1 MKAIIKSLVLSLLIM
16 TAAFAGGF
24 DINTKGEQTFS
35 FKDKVGRNQ
44 ATFFSTTPLEDITG
58 MSTDVW
64 GTVSFDIEDVENT
77 LKGEIL
83 ISTASLKSGID
94 LRDEHI
100 SSADWLDAEKF
111 PTISFKIKEVT
122 GIEKI
127 EDNKLKAKV
136 LGEFTVHGVTMEVES
151 EVTLVYLE
159 ENEMTKM
166 RLPGDLLGVRAK
178 ININLSDYGI
188 QHMVLD
194 QKVSDEIKIN
204 VNIVGS
210 NKM

>member
-16 TAAFAGGF
+16 TTAFAGGF
-24 DINTKGEQTFS
+24 DINSKGDQTFS

-83 ISTASLKSGID
+83 ISTASLRSGID

-100 SSADWLDAEKF
+100 RGADWLDAEKF
-111 PTISFKIKEVT
+111 PTISFKIKEVA

-127 EDNKLKAKV
+127 EDNKLKVKV
-136 LGEFTVHGVTMEVES
+136 LGEFTLHGVTKEVES

-178 ININLSDYGI
+178 INFNLSDYGV
-188 QHMVLD
+188 QNMALGK
-194 QKVSDEIKIN
+194 KVSDEIEIN

>member
-16 TAAFAGGF
+16 TALFAGGF
-24 DINTKGEQTFS
+24 DINSKGEQTFS

-44 ATFFSTTPLEDITG
+44 TTFFSTTPLEDITG

-64 GTVSFDIEDVENT
+64 GTISFDIEDVENT

-83 ISTASLKSGID
+83 ISTASLRSGID

-100 SSADWLDAEKF
+100 RGADWLDAEKF
-111 PTISFKIKEVT
+111 PTISFKIKEVA

-127 EDNKLKAKV
+127 EDNKLKVKV
-136 LGEFTVHGVTMEVES
+136 LGEFTLHGVTKEVES

-166 RLPGDLLGVRAK
+166 RLPGDLLGVRAT
-178 ININLSDYGI
+178 ININLSNYGV
-188 QHMVLD
+188 QHMALGK
-194 QKVSDEIKIN
+194 KVSDEIEIN

>member
-16 TAAFAGGF
+16 TVAFAGGF

-35 FKDKVGRNQ
+35 FKDKMGRNQ

-194 QKVSDEIKIN
+194 QKVSDEIEIN

>member
-1 MKAIIKSLVLSLLIM
+1 M

-194 QKVSDEIKIN
+194 QKVSDEIEIN

>member
-24 DINTKGEQTFS
+24 NIDSKGEQTFS
-35 FKDKVGRNQ
+35 FKDKMGRNQ

-64 GTVSFDIEDVENT
+64 GTVSFDIADVENT

-100 SSADWLDAEKF
+100 RSADWLDAEQF
-111 PTISFKIKEVT
+111 PTISFKINEIK

-127 EDNKLKAKV
+127 EDNKLKVKV
-136 LGEFTVHGVTMEVES
+136 LGEFTLHGVTKEVES

-166 RLPGDLLGVRAK
+166 RLPGDLLGVRAT
-178 ININLSDYGI
+178 ININLSNYGV
-188 QHMVLD
+188 QHMALGK
-194 QKVSDEIKIN
+194 KVSDKIEIN

>member
-1 MKAIIKSLVLSLLIM
+1 MKAIIKSLVLSLLII

-24 DINTKGEQTFS
+24 DINSKGEQTFS
-35 FKDKVGRNQ
+35 FKDKMGRNQ
-44 ATFFSTTPLEDITG
+44 ATFFSTTPLEDISG

-64 GTVSFDIEDVENT
+64 GTVSFDIADVENT

-83 ISTASLKSGID
+83 ISTASLKSGIV

-100 SSADWLDAEKF
+100 RSADWLDAEQF
-111 PTISFKIKEVT
+111 PTISFKIKEIN

-127 EDNKLKAKV
+127 EDNKLKVNV
-136 LGEFTVHGVTMEVES
+136 LGEFTVHGVTKEVES

-166 RLPGDLLGVRAK
+166 KMPGDLLGVRAK
-178 ININLSDYGI
+178 INFNLSDYGV
-188 QHMVLD
+188 QHMALGK
-194 QKVSDEIKIN
+194 KVSDKIEINI
-204 VNIVGS
+204 NIVGS

>member
-1 MKAIIKSLVLSLLIM
+1 MKAIINSLVLSLLIM
-16 TAAFAGGF
+16 TVAFAGGF
-24 DINTKGEQTFS
+24 NIDSKGEQTFS
-35 FKDKVGRNQ
+35 FKDKMGRNQ

-58 MSTDVW
+58 MSSDVW

-77 LKGEIL
+77 LNGEVL

-100 SSADWLDAEKF
+100 RSADWLDAEQF
-111 PTISFKIKEVT
+111 PTISFNIKKVT

-127 EDNKLKAKV
+127 EDNEIKVKV
-136 LGEFTVHGVTMEVES
+136 LGEFTAHGVTKEVES

-166 RLPGDLLGVRAK
+166 KAPGDLLGVRASF
-178 ININLSDYGI
+178 NINLADYGV
-188 QHMVLD
+188 QHMVLG
-194 QKVSDEIKIN
+194 KRVSEEIEIN

>member
-1 MKAIIKSLVLSLLIM
+1 MKAIIKSLVLSLLII

-24 DINTKGEQTFS
+24 DINSKGEQTFS
-35 FKDKVGRNQ
+35 FKDKMGRNQ
-44 ATFFSTTPLEDITG
+44 ATFFSTTPLEDISG

-64 GTVSFDIEDVENT
+64 GTVSFDIADVENT

-83 ISTASLKSGID
+83 ISTASLKSGIV

-100 SSADWLDAEKF
+100 RSADWLDAEQF
-111 PTISFKIKEVT
+111 PTISFKIKEIN

-127 EDNKLKAKV
+127 EDNKLKVNV
-136 LGEFTVHGVTMEVES
+136 LGEFTVHGVTKEVES

-159 ENEMTKM
+159 ENEMTKIKM
-166 RLPGDLLGVRAK
+166 PGDLLGVRAK
-178 ININLSDYGI
+178 INFNLSDYGV
-188 QHMVLD
+188 QHMALGK
-194 QKVSDEIKIN
+194 KVSDKIEINI
-204 VNIVGS
+204 NIVGS

>member
-1 MKAIIKSLVLSLLIM
+1 MKAIIKSLLLSLLII

-24 DINTKGEQTFS
+24 DINSKGEQTFS
-35 FKDKVGRNQ
+35 FKDKMGRNQ
-44 ATFFSTTPLEDITG
+44 ATFFSTTPLEDISG

-64 GTVSFDIEDVENT
+64 GTVSFDIADVENT

-83 ISTASLKSGID
+83 ISTASLKSGIV

-100 SSADWLDAEKF
+100 RSADWLDAEQF
-111 PTISFKIKEVT
+111 PTISFKIKEIN

-127 EDNKLKAKV
+127 EDNKLKVNV
-136 LGEFTVHGVTMEVES
+136 LGEFTVHGVTKEVES

-159 ENEMTKM
+159 ENEMTKIKM
-166 RLPGDLLGVRAK
+166 PGDLLGVRAK
-178 ININLSDYGI
+178 INFNLSDYGV
-188 QHMVLD
+188 QHMALGK
-194 QKVSDEIKIN
+194 KVSDKIEINI
-204 VNIVGS
+204 NIVGS

>member
-24 DINTKGEQTFS
+24 DINSKGEQTFS

-44 ATFFSTTPLEDITG
+44 TTFFSTTPLEDITG

-83 ISTASLKSGID
+83 ISTASLRSGID

-100 SSADWLDAEKF
+100 RGADWLDAEKF
-111 PTISFKIKEVT
+111 PTISFKIKEVA

-127 EDNKLKAKV
+127 EDNKLKVKV
-136 LGEFTVHGVTMEVES
+136 LGEFTLHGVTKEVES

-166 RLPGDLLGVRAK
+166 RLPGDLLGVRAT
-178 ININLSDYGI
+178 ININLSNYGV
-188 QHMVLD
+188 QHMALGK
-194 QKVSDEIKIN
+194 KVSDEIEIN

>member
-16 TAAFAGGF
+16 TTAFAGGF
-24 DINTKGEQTFS
+24 DINSKGDQTFS

-83 ISTASLKSGID
+83 ISTASLRSGID

-100 SSADWLDAEKF
+100 RGADWLDAEKF
-111 PTISFKIKEVT
+111 PTISFKIKEVA

-127 EDNKLKAKV
+127 EDNKLKVKV
-136 LGEFTVHGVTMEVES
+136 LGEFTLHGVTKEVES

-166 RLPGDLLGVRAK
+166 RLPGDLLGVRAT
-178 ININLSDYGI
+178 ININLSNYGV
-188 QHMVLD
+188 QHMALGK
-194 QKVSDEIKIN
+194 KVSDEIEIN

>member
-1 MKAIIKSLVLSLLIM
+1 MKAIIKSLVLSLLII

-24 DINTKGEQTFS
+24 DINSKGEQTFS
-35 FKDKVGRNQ
+35 FKDKMGRNQ
-44 ATFFSTTPLEDITG
+44 ATFFSTTPLEDISG

-64 GTVSFDIEDVENT
+64 GTVSFDIADVENT

-83 ISTASLKSGID
+83 ISTASLKSGIV

-100 SSADWLDAEKF
+100 RSADWLDAEQF
-111 PTISFKIKEVT
+111 PTISFKIKEIN

-127 EDNKLKAKV
+127 EDNKLKVNV
-136 LGEFTVHGVTMEVES
+136 LGEFTVRGVTKEIES

-166 RLPGDLLGVRAK
+166 KMPGDLLGVRAK
-178 ININLSDYGI
+178 INFNLSDYGV
-188 QHMVLD
+188 QHMALGK
-194 QKVSDEIKIN
+194 KVSDKIEINI
-204 VNIVGS
+204 NIVGS

>member
-16 TAAFAGGF
+16 TAVFAGGF
-24 DINTKGEQTFS
+24 NIDSKGEQTFS

-58 MSTDVW
+58 MSSDVW

-83 ISTASLKSGID
+83 ISTASLRSGID

-100 SSADWLDAEKF
+100 RGADWLDAEKF
-111 PTISFKIKEVT
+111 PTISFKIKEVA

-127 EDNKLKAKV
+127 EDNKLKVKV
-136 LGEFTVHGVTMEVES
+136 LGEFTLHGVTKEVES

-166 RLPGDLLGVRAK
+166 RLPGDLLGVRAT
-178 ININLSDYGI
+178 ININLSNYGV
-188 QHMVLD
+188 QHMALGK
-194 QKVSDEIKIN
+194 KVSDEIEIN